1 MASVE
6 QLERKILE
14 LENKI
19 KASMEITSQ
28 LQRESKKALDTAMHA
43 YKLDAYGYLWAY
55 DAETKTY
62 HKTEMRVATPEI
74 ADKMVKTRCLADGA
88 VTSEKIE
95 DRAVGSRQMHDGCV
109 EGRHIQ
115 NGAIELKHF
124 AEKTIPAEKL
134 KDQSITGDNINDD
147 IPNGK
152 LANNAVSTR
161 NIQDGAVKPE
171 KIDPYL
177 LQLIYSGGKHGIAVS
192 NEFGTDE
199 YISVSQKTLT
209 DALNKIWTK
218 LEDIT
223 GEPYSGITMTVTPD
237 YFISEEGCTVHVTAK
252 TTEANGTFE
261 KIQFFINGTLV
272 VEAENK
278 DYFETDIEIT
288 ETSVLKCVAKVMG
301 VEYTREK
308 LITHYNSFWLGAGTT
323 YEDIMNVEH
332 VIPITNGMRGAYNV
346 TCADSDNIFVVM
358 SKGLRPGFIR
368 ADMNS
373 FEIPFDETTVT
384 INDEEYSVF
393 TSRNAYEAGTYNIDI
408 NG

>member
-1 MASVE
+1 MIFTQEQIQEIHSRLGRLGIKDTDLPPAHEVDGSETIAIVQDSVNK
-6 QLERKILE
+6 KIPLSLIFDSPAFE
-14 LENKI
+14 SYYRLLI
-19 KASMEITSQ
+19 DTITEK
-28 LQRESKKALDTAMHA
+28 QREIESLVDEVREMKIGLSNSFGD
-43 YKLDAYGYLWAY
+43 G
-55 DAETKTY
+55 ET
-62 HKTEMRVATPEI
+62 
-74 ADKMVKTRCLADGA
+74 
-88 VTSEKIE
+88 
-95 DRAVGSRQMHDGCV
+95 VGINQKV
-109 EGRHIQ
+109 
-115 NGAIELKHF
+115 L
-124 AEKTIPAEKL
+124 T
-134 KDQSITGDNINDD
+134 QSIN
-147 IPNGK
+147 
-152 LANNAVSTR
+152 R
-161 NIQDGAVKPE
+161 
-171 KIDPYL
+171 
-177 LQLIYSGGKHGIAVS
+177 
-192 NEFGTDE
+192 
-199 YISVSQKTLT
+199 
-209 DALNKIWTK
+209 IWSK

-252 TTEANGTFE
+252 TIETTGTFE
-261 KIQFFINGTLV
+261 KIQFFVNGTLV
-272 VEAENK
+272 AEEENK

-332 VIPITNGMRGAYNV
+332 VVPITNGMRGAYNI
-346 TCADSDNIFVVM
+346 TCADGDNIFIVM

-393 TSRNAYEAGTYNIDI
+393 TSSNTYKAGTYNIDI